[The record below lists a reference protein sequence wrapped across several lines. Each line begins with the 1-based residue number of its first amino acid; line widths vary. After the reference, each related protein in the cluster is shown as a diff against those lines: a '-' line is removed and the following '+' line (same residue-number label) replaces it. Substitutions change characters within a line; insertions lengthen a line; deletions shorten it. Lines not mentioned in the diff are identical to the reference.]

1 MHDNEDDE
9 DKEEDSQLRKE
20 KKPKLSDAPPVVE
33 CSTRTTYYPNA
44 FHEMVGNMNYPSS
57 SYRSIPPVE
66 NSYSLDPKHFDD
78 HFISSSSSSSR
89 PPRHQQELVMMHN
102 DDHASTS
109 SSRQHYLN
117 QTNRGLLYDPPIAWN
132 MPEQN
137 HNQHQILCGMSMEDM
152 YNKGYVMVPVPIS
165 QIAKLP
171 RSVQALVHNASERKN
186 VQTSSMSNQMNARNY
201 QRSSVDDFED
211 IVHDIMSST
220 ELLKN
225 DYRREAPSVAAR
237 QESFPVR
244 KKIHKNLMVKSNGKM
259 DRLSQTPPRKVAT
272 KKKSLSQQSPPNV
285 RRPLTAYN
293 YFFSVERDLVL
304 KLLDYAEKSC
314 VTDGIANPDDISYF
328 LDVLSKTHLPEDELE
343 AHKKSARLKI
353 QGMLDVHFESE
364 KVKAPHR
371 RMHGKITFR
380 TLGKLIGIRWR
391 NLSREEK
398 MYYFDLA
405 KEDSERFQNQFNVLC
420 AEYNNATAENM
431 TKHEEV

>member
-1 MHDNEDDE
+1 MPSRKIELVYITSSHEMHDNEDDE

-117 QTNRGLLYDPPIAWN
+117 QTNRGLLYEPPIAWN

-201 QRSSVDDFED
+201 QRSSVDDF
-211 IVHDIMSST
+211 
-220 ELLKN
+220 
-225 DYRREAPSVAAR
+225 
-237 QESFPVR
+237 
-244 KKIHKNLMVKSNGKM
+244 
-259 DRLSQTPPRKVAT
+259 
-272 KKKSLSQQSPPNV
+272 
-285 RRPLTAYN
+285 
-293 YFFSVERDLVL
+293 
-304 KLLDYAEKSC
+304 
-314 VTDGIANPDDISYF
+314 
-328 LDVLSKTHLPEDELE
+328 
-343 AHKKSARLKI
+343 
-353 QGMLDVHFESE
+353 
-364 KVKAPHR
+364 
-371 RMHGKITFR
+371 
-380 TLGKLIGIRWR
+380 
-391 NLSREEK
+391 
-398 MYYFDLA
+398 
-405 KEDSERFQNQFNVLC
+405 
-420 AEYNNATAENM
+420 
-431 TKHEEV
+431 